1 MTRKPLSATE
11 TAIFEILVEAANVGA
26 KCPSN
31 TRIADR
37 LGHSATNISNVMGTI
52 ARKGWIDIDT
62 RTNGRIV
69 TILSTGK
76 VTAPLPT
83 PRKRIVN
90 PVRTVPRVQA
100 KRDADIAAS
109 AIRIEK
115 RDPCFNCGVP
125 YDRHTASTCK
135 RWRGAM

>member
-11 TAIFEILVEAANVGA
+11 TVIFDLLVEAANAGA

-31 TRIADR
+31 TKIADR
-37 LGHSATNISNVMGTI
+37 LSHSATNISNVMRTI

-100 KRDADIAAS
+100 KRDADIEADAV
-109 AIRIEK
+109 RGEK
-115 RDPCFNCGVP
+115 RDPCFACGFP
-125 YDRHTASTCK
+125 YDRHHESSCK
-135 RWRGAM
+135 RWRGTV